1 VEGAGRMTTLRG
13 LDVGEQGFGGMALAE
28 TYGPADAEASLA
40 TLHHA
45 LDAGI
50 RLIDTADVYGRGSN
64 EELVARVLREHR
76 DEVVLATKFGFVHD
90 PAPDGPR
97 FRGDPAYV
105 REAAQASLR
114 RLGVERIDLY
124 YYHRVDPQ
132 VPIEETV
139 GALAELVAEGVVDR
153 IGLSEVTAAELER
166 ADAVHPITAVQSEWS
181 VWSRDVEDRVIPAA
195 VRLGVGFV
203 AYSPLGRGF
212 LAAPVAALPEGDL
225 RRNFPRFEADRLA
238 ANAPIGETVRR
249 VAAEEGVT
257 PAQLALAWLGEKAR
271 ELGVDVLPIPSTRRA
286 ERIDE
291 NLAAA
296 GIRLSAQALA
306 ALEPLGALV
315 DGDRARH
322 VGDISQG
329 RERQEVGA

>member
-1 VEGAGRMTTLRG
+1 MTSLRG

-28 TYGPADAEASLA
+28 TYGPADVQESLA

-50 RLIDTADVYGRGSN
+50 RLIDTADVYGKGSN
-64 EELVARVLREHR
+64 EELVARVLRDRR

-105 REAAQASLR
+105 REAVQGSLR
-114 RLGVERIDLY
+114 RLGTERIDLY

-139 GALAELVAEGVVDR
+139 GALAELVAEGIVDR
-153 IGLSEVTAAELER
+153 IGLSEVTASELER

-181 VWSRDVEDRVIPAA
+181 VWSRDVEAQVIPTAA
-195 VRLGVGFV
+195 RLGVGFV

-212 LAAPVAALPEGDL
+212 LAAPVTELAEGDL
-225 RRNFPRFEADRLA
+225 RRNFPRFEAERLA

-249 VAAEEGVT
+249 VAEAEGIT
-257 PAQLALAWLGEKAR
+257 PAQLALAWLGDKAR
-271 ELGVDVLPIPSTRRA
+271 ELDIAVLPIPSTRRA
-286 ERIDE
+286 ARIDE

-296 GIRLSAQALA
+296 GIHLSAAALA
-306 ALEPLGALV
+306 TLEPLGAQV
-315 DGDRARH
+315 AGDRARH
-322 VGDISQG
+322 VADISQG
-329 RERQEVGA
+329 RERVEVGR

>member
-1 VEGAGRMTTLRG
+1 MTALRG
-13 LDVGEQGFGGMALAE
+13 LEVGAQGFGGMALAE
-28 TYGPADAEASLA
+28 TYGPADTEVSLA

-45 LDAGI
+45 VDAGI
-50 RLIDTADVYGRGSN
+50 RLIDTADVYGGGSN
-64 EELVARVLREHR
+64 ERLVARLVRDRR
-76 DEVVLATKFGFVHD
+76 DEVLLATKFGFVHD
-90 PAPDGPR
+90 PAPGGPR

-105 REAAQASLR
+105 REAVHASLG
-114 RLGVERIDLY
+114 RLGVDRIDLY

-153 IGLSEVTAAELER
+153 VGLSEVTAVELER

-181 VWSRDVEDRVIPAA
+181 VWSRDVEDSVIPTA

-212 LAAPVAALPEGDL
+212 LAAPVSALADGDL
-225 RRNFPRFEADRLA
+225 RRNFPRFDAERLA
-238 ANAPIGETVRR
+238 ANAPIGETVRQI
-249 VAAEEGVT
+249 AATEGLT
-257 PAQLALAWLGEKAR
+257 PAQLALAWLGEKGR
-271 ELGVDVLPIPSTRRA
+271 ELGVDVVPIPSTRRA

-296 GIRLSAQALA
+296 GIRLSAAALA
-306 ALEPLGALV
+306 ALEPLGAQV
-315 DGDRARH
+315 AGDRARQ
-322 VGDISQG
+322 VTDISQG
-329 RERQEVGA
+329 RERAEATR